1 MFYKAPI
8 MNIKVC
14 GITTFKQLQQLD
26 GLEIDMAGLVF
37 IPDSPWYAGNNLSG
51 AEVSKADF
59 DVKKVGIL
67 RDPSLSDALDIIDAY
82 KLDVVQLVGQESA
95 SLCDDLSTEVEVIKA
110 FYLSEESVSIDELVG
125 PYDAVCDYYLFTG
138 APAAPLDLYA
148 NAISLPLLK
157 KARIEK
163 PFFISGGIDASS
175 ASMLRAIDHPD
186 FFGVDLHTAF
196 ELAPGEKDLKSL
208 LQFRQQLR

>member
-1 MFYKAPI
+1 

-26 GLEIDMAGLVF
+26 GLEIDMAGMVF
-37 IPDSPWYAGNNLSG
+37 IPDSPWYAGNTLSA
-51 AEVSKADF
+51 AEISKADF

-95 SLCDDLSTEVEVIKA
+95 SLCDDLSTEVEVIKS
-110 FYLSEESVSIDELVG
+110 FYLQDDTSSIDELVA
-125 PYDAVCDYYLFTG
+125 PYDAVCDYYLFSG
-138 APAAPLDLYA
+138 ALGAGNGLYGTPL
-148 NAISLPLLK
+148 SVSLLK

-163 PFFISGGIDASS
+163 PFFIAGGIDATK
-175 ASMLRAIDHPD
+175 ASMIRAIDHPD
-186 FFGVDLHTAF
+186 FFGVDLNTEF
-196 ELAPGEKDLKSL
+196 EVAPGEKDLKSL

>member
-1 MFYKAPI
+1 

-26 GLEIDMAGLVF
+26 GLEIDMAGMVF
-37 IPDSPWYAGNNLSG
+37 IPDSPWYAGNTLS
-51 AEVSKADF
+51 AAAISKADF

-95 SLCDDLSTEVEVIKA
+95 SLCDDLSTEVEVIKS
-110 FYLSEESVSIDELVG
+110 FYLQDDTSSIDELVA
-125 PYDAVCDYYLFTG
+125 PYDAVCDYYLFSG
-138 APAAPLDLYA
+138 ALGAGNGLYGTPL
-148 NAISLPLLK
+148 SVSWLK

-163 PFFISGGIDASS
+163 PFFIAGGIDATK
-175 ASMLRAIDHPD
+175 ASMIRGIDHPD
-186 FFGVDLHTAF
+186 FFGVDLNTEF
-196 ELAPGEKDLKSL
+196 EVAPGEKDLKSL

>member
-1 MFYKAPI
+1 

-26 GLEIDMAGLVF
+26 GLEIDMAGMVF
-37 IPDSPWYAGNNLSG
+37 IPDSPWYAGNTLSA
-51 AEVSKADF
+51 AEISKADF

-95 SLCDDLSTEVEVIKA
+95 SLCDDLSTEVEVIKS
-110 FYLSEESVSIDELVG
+110 FYLQDDTNSIDELVA
-125 PYDAVCDYYLFTG
+125 PYDAVCDYYLFSG
-138 APAAPLDLYA
+138 ALGAGNGLYGTPL
-148 NAISLPLLK
+148 SVSLLK

-163 PFFISGGIDASS
+163 PFFIAGGIDATK
-175 ASMLRAIDHPD
+175 ASMIRGIDHPD
-186 FFGVDLHTAF
+186 FFGVDLNTEF
-196 ELAPGEKDLKSL
+196 EVAPGEKDLKSL

>member
-1 MFYKAPI
+1 

-26 GLEIDMAGLVF
+26 GLEIDMAGMVF
-37 IPDSPWYAGNNLSG
+37 IPDSPWYAGNTLSA
-51 AEVSKADF
+51 AEISKADF

-95 SLCDDLSTEVEVIKA
+95 SLCDDLSTEVEVIKS
-110 FYLSEESVSIDELVG
+110 FYLQDDTSSIDELVA
-125 PYDAVCDYYLFTG
+125 PYDAVCDYYLFSG
-138 APAAPLDLYA
+138 ALGAGKGLYGTPL
-148 NAISLPLLK
+148 SVSLLK

-163 PFFISGGIDASS
+163 PFFIAGGIDATK
-175 ASMLRAIDHPD
+175 ASMIRGIDHPD
-186 FFGVDLHTAF
+186 FFGVDLNTEF
-196 ELAPGEKDLKSL
+196 EVAPGEKDLKSL

>member
-1 MFYKAPI
+1 

-26 GLEIDMAGLVF
+26 GLEIDMAGMVF
-37 IPDSPWYAGNNLSG
+37 IPDSPWYAGNTLSA
-51 AEVSKADF
+51 AEISKADF

-95 SLCDDLSTEVEVIKA
+95 SLCDDLSTEVEVIKS
-110 FYLSEESVSIDELVG
+110 FYLQDDASSIDELVA
-125 PYDAVCDYYLFTG
+125 PYDAVCDYYLFSG
-138 APAAPLDLYA
+138 ALGAGNGLYGTPL
-148 NAISLPLLK
+148 SVSLLK

-163 PFFISGGIDASS
+163 PFFIAGGIDATK
-175 ASMLRAIDHPD
+175 ASMIRGIDHPD
-186 FFGVDLHTAF
+186 FFGVDLNTEF
-196 ELAPGEKDLKSL
+196 EVAPGEKDLKSL

>member
-1 MFYKAPI
+1 

-26 GLEIDMAGLVF
+26 GLEIDMAGMVF
-37 IPDSPWYAGNNLSG
+37 IPDSPWYAGNTLSA
-51 AEVSKADF
+51 AEISKADF

-95 SLCDDLSTEVEVIKA
+95 SLCDDLSTEVEVIKS
-110 FYLSEESVSIDELVG
+110 FYLQDDTSSIDELVA
-125 PYDAVCDYYLFTG
+125 PYDAVCDYYLFSG
-138 APAAPLDLYA
+138 ALGAGNGLYGTPL
-148 NAISLPLLK
+148 SVSLLK

-163 PFFISGGIDASS
+163 PFFIAGGIDDTK
-175 ASMLRAIDHPD
+175 ASMIRGIDHPD
-186 FFGVDLHTAF
+186 FFGVDLNTEF
-196 ELAPGEKDLKSL
+196 EVAPGEKDLKSL

>member
-1 MFYKAPI
+1 MI

-37 IPDSPWYAGNNLSG
+37 IPDSPWYAGGSLSE
-51 AEVSKADF
+51 AEVKKADF

-95 SLCDDLSTEVEVIKA
+95 SLCDDLSTEVEVIKS
-110 FYLSEESVSIDELVG
+110 FYLSTPTDSIDALIND
-125 PYDAVCDYYLFTG
+125 YDAVCDYYLFSG
-138 APAAPLDLYA
+138 PVAAATDLYGEGPSLDLF
-148 NAISLPLLK
+148 K

-163 PFFISGGIDASS
+163 PFFISGGIAASS
-175 ASMLRAIDHPD
+175 ASMIRAIDHPD
-186 FFGVDLHTAF
+186 FFGVDLHTGF
-196 ELAPGEKDLKSL
+196 ETAPGDKDMKSL

>member
-1 MFYKAPI
+1 
-8 MNIKVC
+8 MNNKVC

-26 GLEIDMAGLVF
+26 GLEIDMAGMVF
-37 IPDSPWYAGNNLSG
+37 IPDSPWYAGNTLSA
-51 AEVSKADF
+51 AEISKADF

-95 SLCDDLSTEVEVIKA
+95 SLCDDLSTEVEVIKS
-110 FYLSEESVSIDELVG
+110 FYLQDDASSIDELVA
-125 PYDAVCDYYLFTG
+125 PYDAVCDYYLFSG
-138 APAAPLDLYA
+138 ALGAGNGLYGTPL
-148 NAISLPLLK
+148 SVSLLK

-163 PFFISGGIDASS
+163 PFFIAGGIDATK
-175 ASMLRAIDHPD
+175 ASMIRGIDHPD
-186 FFGVDLHTAF
+186 FFGVDLNTEF
-196 ELAPGEKDLKSL
+196 EVAPGEKDLKSL

>member
-1 MFYKAPI
+1 

-26 GLEIDMAGLVF
+26 GLEIDMAGMVF
-37 IPDSPWYAGNNLSG
+37 ISDSPWYAGNTLSA
-51 AEVSKADF
+51 AEISKADF

-95 SLCDDLSTEVEVIKA
+95 SLCDDLSTEVEVIKS
-110 FYLSEESVSIDELVG
+110 FYLQDDTSSIDELVA
-125 PYDAVCDYYLFTG
+125 PYDAVCDYYLFSG
-138 APAAPLDLYA
+138 ALGAGNGLYGTPL
-148 NAISLPLLK
+148 SVSLLK

-163 PFFISGGIDASS
+163 PFFIAGGIDATK
-175 ASMLRAIDHPD
+175 ASMIRGIDHPD
-186 FFGVDLHTAF
+186 FFGVDLNTEF
-196 ELAPGEKDLKSL
+196 EVAPGEKDLKSL

>member
-1 MFYKAPI
+1 

-26 GLEIDMAGLVF
+26 GLEIDMAGMVF
-37 IPDSPWYAGNNLSG
+37 IPDSPWYAGNTLSA
-51 AEVSKADF
+51 AEISKADF

-95 SLCDDLSTEVEVIKA
+95 SLCDDLSTEVEVIKS
-110 FYLSEESVSIDELVG
+110 FYLQDDTSSIDELVA
-125 PYDAVCDYYLFTG
+125 PYDAVCDYYLFSG
-138 APAAPLDLYA
+138 ALGAGNGLYGTPL
-148 NAISLPLLK
+148 SVSLLK

-163 PFFISGGIDASS
+163 PFFIAGGIDATK
-175 ASMLRAIDHPD
+175 ASMIRGIDHPD
-186 FFGVDLHTAF
+186 FFGVDLTTEF
-196 ELAPGEKDLKSL
+196 EVAPGEKDLKSL

>member
-1 MFYKAPI
+1 

-37 IPDSPWYAGNNLSG
+37 IPDSPWYAGNTLSA
-51 AEVSKADF
+51 AEISKADF

-95 SLCDDLSTEVEVIKA
+95 SLCDDLSTEVEVIKS
-110 FYLSEESVSIDELVG
+110 FYLQDDTSSIDELVA
-125 PYDAVCDYYLFTG
+125 PYDAVCDYYLFSG
-138 APAAPLDLYA
+138 ALGAGNGLYGTPL
-148 NAISLPLLK
+148 SVSLLK

-163 PFFISGGIDASS
+163 PFFIAGGIDATK
-175 ASMLRAIDHPD
+175 ASMIRGIDHPD
-186 FFGVDLHTAF
+186 FFGVDLNTEF
-196 ELAPGEKDLKSL
+196 EVAPGEKDLKSL

>member
-1 MFYKAPI
+1 

-26 GLEIDMAGLVF
+26 GLEIDMAGMVF
-37 IPDSPWYAGNNLSG
+37 IPDSPWYAGNTLSA
-51 AEVSKADF
+51 AEISIADF

-95 SLCDDLSTEVEVIKA
+95 SLCDDLSTEVEVIKS
-110 FYLSEESVSIDELVG
+110 FYLQDDTSSIDELVA
-125 PYDAVCDYYLFTG
+125 PYDAVCDYYLFSG
-138 APAAPLDLYA
+138 ALGAGNGLYGTPL
-148 NAISLPLLK
+148 SVSLLK

-163 PFFISGGIDASS
+163 PFFIAGGIDATK
-175 ASMLRAIDHPD
+175 ASMIRGIDHPD
-186 FFGVDLHTAF
+186 FFGVDLNTEF
-196 ELAPGEKDLKSL
+196 EVGPGEKDLKSL

>member
-1 MFYKAPI
+1 

-26 GLEIDMAGLVF
+26 GLEIDMAGMVF
-37 IPDSPWYAGNNLSG
+37 IPDSPWYAGNTLSA
-51 AEVSKADF
+51 AEISKADF

-95 SLCDDLSTEVEVIKA
+95 SLCDDLSTEVEVIKS
-110 FYLSEESVSIDELVG
+110 FYLQDDTSSIDELVA
-125 PYDAVCDYYLFTG
+125 PYDAVCDYYLFSG
-138 APAAPLDLYA
+138 ALGAGNGLYGTPL
-148 NAISLPLLK
+148 SVSLLK

-163 PFFISGGIDASS
+163 PFFIAGGIDATK
-175 ASMLRAIDHPD
+175 ASMIRGIDHPD
-186 FFGVDLHTAF
+186 FFGVDLNTEF
-196 ELAPGEKDLKSL
+196 EVAPGEKDLKSL

>member
-1 MFYKAPI
+1 

-26 GLEIDMAGLVF
+26 GLEIDMAGMVF
-37 IPDSPWYAGNNLSG
+37 IPDSPWYAGNTLSA
-51 AEVSKADF
+51 AEISKADF

-95 SLCDDLSTEVEVIKA
+95 SLCDDLSTEVEVIKS
-110 FYLSEESVSIDELVG
+110 FYLQDDTSSIDELVA
-125 PYDAVCDYYLFTG
+125 PYDAVCDYYLFSG
-138 APAAPLDLYA
+138 ALGAGNGLYGTRL
-148 NAISLPLLK
+148 SVSLLK

-163 PFFISGGIDASS
+163 PFFIAGGIDATK
-175 ASMLRAIDHPD
+175 ASMIRGIDHPD
-186 FFGVDLHTAF
+186 FFGVDLNTEF
-196 ELAPGEKDLKSL
+196 EVAPGEKDLKSL